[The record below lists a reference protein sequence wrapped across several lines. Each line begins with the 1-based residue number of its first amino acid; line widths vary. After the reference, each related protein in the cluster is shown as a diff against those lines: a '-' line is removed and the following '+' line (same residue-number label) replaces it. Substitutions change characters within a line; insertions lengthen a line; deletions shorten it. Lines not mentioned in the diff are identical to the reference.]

1 MRDLI
6 IEQNNLGLKGSDWN
20 GYDEVTYNFALW
32 MNRQRFIDR
41 FYVAVFEARR
51 NNLTSYSLFTELFE
65 LDQDYKIIWQID
77 WCEGEND
84 IINIRFYSFMDIMK
98 MALEYEYEYIS
109 SHEWFNKKN
118 KKW

>member
-32 MNRQRFIDR
+32 MNKQRFIDR
-41 FYVAVFEARR
+41 FYVAIFEARR
-51 NNLTSYSLFTELFE
+51 NNLTSYTLFTELFE

-84 IINIRFYSFMDIMK
+84 IINIRFYSFDELMK
-98 MALEYEYEYIS
+98 MALKFEDEHLTKS
-109 SHEWFNKKN
+109 EWYNYKMVR
-118 KKW
+118 

>member
-6 IEQNNLGLKGSDWN
+6 IEQNNLGLKGSDWD
-20 GYDEVTYNFALW
+20 GYDEVAFHFAEW
-32 MNRQRFIDR
+32 IDRQNYLDR

-51 NNLTSYSLFTELFE
+51 NNLTSYHFFTELFE

-84 IINIRFYSFMDIMK
+84 VINIRFYSFESLMH
-98 MALEYEYEYIS
+98 MALRYENDYIPS
-109 SHEWFNKKN
+109 AGWFNKKMVR
-118 KKW
+118 